1 MYWDHQLVP
10 LTYLGCQNVEE
21 DDHKVPQKVNA
32 ARQYEN
38 SYYTKIPPLLA
49 TATISQGRHEQN
61 TSRFGVFDHPIGVI

>member
-1 MYWDHQLVP
+1 
-10 LTYLGCQNVEE
+10 
-21 DDHKVPQKVNA
+21 VPQKVNA